1 MSVIKSILET
11 LLIRSLHAIDTAREK
26 IFLEV
31 ADRKS
36 MFLLIN

>member
-11 LLIRSLHAIDTAREK
+11 LLIRSLHAIDNAREK